1 MIVAEQK
8 PLTEVFEFIRPFERV
23 LVLGCGTCV
32 TVCSAGG
39 QKEVATLAS
48 ALAVKSK
55 SEGLKKEFIQET
67 IERQC
72 DREFIEPVV
81 ELAKECDAIIS
92 MACGAGV
99 QLVAEMMDPPLR
111 VMPALNT
118 KFMGYTREQGVW
130 MENCRGCGD
139 CVLHVTHGICPVT
152 RCSKGLMNG
161 PCGGY
166 SKEGKCEVDP
176 EVDCG
181 WILIFNKLKDL
192 GKLEEMKKIMEPKDW
207 SLAAMGMP
215 GKVERKDLQLNEDD
229 D

>member
-8 PLTEVFEFIRPFERV
+8 PFLEVFEFVKPYNKV

-39 QKEVATLAS
+39 QKEVDTLTS
-48 ALAVKSK
+48 ALVMKSED
-55 SEGLKKEFIQET
+55 EGLKQEFLQDT

-72 DREFIEPVV
+72 DREFIEPLV
-81 ELAKECDAIIS
+81 EQANACDAVIS

-99 QLVAEMMDPPLR
+99 QLLAEMIDSSVR
-111 VMPALNT
+111 VFPALNT
-118 KFMGYTREQGVW
+118 KFIGYTREQGVW

-139 CVLHVTHGICPVT
+139 CVLHLTYGICPVS

-166 SKEGKCEVDP
+166 SREGKCEVDS

-181 WILIFNKLKDL
+181 WILIFNKLKKL
-192 GKLEEMKKIMEPKDW
+192 GKLDELKKIMEPKDW
-207 SLAAMGMP
+207 SLASTGMP
-215 GKVERKDLQLNEDD
+215 GKVERKDLQLIEDD
-229 D
+229 A